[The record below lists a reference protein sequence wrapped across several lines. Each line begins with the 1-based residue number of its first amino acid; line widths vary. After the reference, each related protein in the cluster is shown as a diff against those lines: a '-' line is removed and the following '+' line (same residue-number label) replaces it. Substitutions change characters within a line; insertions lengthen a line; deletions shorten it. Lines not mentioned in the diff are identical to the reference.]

1 MYDFTART
9 TLGRRGVRGVTFLYL
24 LPPVYPPPQDCPPV
38 AQPPCRSRQ
47 PGWGCVD
54 PPRENC
60 TLRPVTKQVRKCAKV
75 TLSLTVKNPAAPIT
89 VDQFVRPINQSDLKA
104 DS

>member
-1 MYDFTART
+1 M
-9 TLGRRGVRGVTFLYL
+9 
-24 LPPVYPPPQDCPPV
+24 
-38 AQPPCRSRQ
+38 
-47 PGWGCVD
+47 D
-54 PPRENC
+54 PPREDC